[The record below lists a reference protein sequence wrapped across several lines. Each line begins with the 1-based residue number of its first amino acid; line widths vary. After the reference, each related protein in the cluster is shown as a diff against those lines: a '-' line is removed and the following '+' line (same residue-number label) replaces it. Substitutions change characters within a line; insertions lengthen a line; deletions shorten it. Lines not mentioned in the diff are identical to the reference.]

1 MSANHMKPAS
11 QERAP
16 VAGRD
21 YWPDG
26 YQPGRRWKPPSQ
38 WPIGW
43 LLLAFGAIFLALQT
57 LWRHAEGSLLELW
70 VVGHG
75 TVQPAAQLIHW
86 LSPDLG
92 AYAVRF
98 SIRAQSGGP
107 GINILNGCEGLD
119 VLFLLWAALAVS
131 GLRWRSLLLG
141 FCLGTP
147 LVWLLNQGRVV
158 ALFYANRVDK
168 ELFALLHGTVGP
180 LVLITLIALAFLLL
194 LKADARAGQSTAPTP
209 AHR

>member
-1 MSANHMKPAS
+1 MKPPA
-11 QERAP
+11 QERPP
-16 VAGRD
+16 VAGQD

-26 YQPGRRWKPPSQ
+26 YQPERRWKPPSR

-43 LLLAFGAIFLALQT
+43 LLLAFGAVFLALQT
-57 LWRHAEGSLLELW
+57 LWRLAEGSLLETW
-70 VVGHG
+70 VVGIG
-75 TVQPAAQLIHW
+75 TVQPAAQLVHW
-86 LSPDLG
+86 LTPELG
-92 AYAVRF
+92 AYAARF

-141 FCLGTP
+141 FCLGTT
-147 LVWLLNQGRVV
+147 LVWLLNQVRVV

-180 LVLITLIALAFLLL
+180 LVLITLVALAFLLL
-194 LKADARAGQSTAPTP
+194 LKADASAGQSPRASVKS
-209 AHR
+209 A